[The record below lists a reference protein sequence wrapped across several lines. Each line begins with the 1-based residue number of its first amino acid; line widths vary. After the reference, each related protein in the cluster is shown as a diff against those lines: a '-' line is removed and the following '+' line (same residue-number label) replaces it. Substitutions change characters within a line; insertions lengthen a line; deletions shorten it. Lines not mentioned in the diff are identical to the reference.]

1 MNGNESTYTARTS
14 ILKLLTLERPPVGEK
29 LGLARLNTLN
39 YYHFSIFLG
48 CSCLFEPGSIWL
60 RGTRVLK

>member
-1 MNGNESTYTARTS
+1 MNGNESTYTARTAL
-14 ILKLLTLERPPVGEK
+14 LKLLTLERPTVGKK

-39 YYHFSIFLG
+39 YYYFSIFLG

-60 RGTRVLK
+60 RGTRVVK